1 MAVERYSGMV
11 FVYKEGSRSG
21 SNLSG
26 SGAQDVER
34 KQRDAQGGVARSAW
48 RAECRAGAG
57 VLRT

>member
-1 MAVERYSGMV
+1 MV

-26 SGAQDVER
+26 SGAQDVEH

-48 RAECRAGAG
+48 RAECRAGVG